1 MCAFC
6 ASKHGVSPTPHKR
19 VNKGGIGVN
28 KGAGRAV
35 RAARAARFAY
45 LEAAHLEAAHL
56 EAAHLAAAH
65 LAVAH
70 LLAAYLALL
79 NGSRL
84 LLVSLHRLV
93 PHRLHLLLIILMQ
106 LAALPLKLLPQQRNV
121 PVLLLLQTLQVIAM
135 TQLHLLTREL
145 QPPLIRLE
153 FRAQTPVIIL
163 HQLQPNLRVRLRAS
177 DLVLV
182 LV

>member
-6 ASKHGVSPTPHKR
+6 ASKHDVSPTPHTR

-35 RAARAARFAY
+35 RAARTARFAY
-45 LEAAHLEAAHL
+45 L